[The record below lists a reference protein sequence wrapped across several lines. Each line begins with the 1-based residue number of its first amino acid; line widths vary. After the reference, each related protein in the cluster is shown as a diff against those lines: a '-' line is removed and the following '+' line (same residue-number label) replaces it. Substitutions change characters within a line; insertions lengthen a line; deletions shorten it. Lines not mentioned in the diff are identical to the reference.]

1 MPEMRASQISGG
13 GWPCVAVLAVALV
26 AGGGG
31 SPSPA
36 PEIAVQIAVAAL
48 ALLWW
53 FGAQRENDR
62 FPRPALIVAA
72 LMLVVPV
79 LQLVPLPPDLWKAL
93 PGRAAAVEALGLIG
107 RADTWRPVSLAPART
122 LAALLATVP
131 AALILLMVAASG
143 SLARLR
149 VLMTV
154 AAGGIATVI
163 VGAAQLTQGPSGIL
177 RFYGAGSTTLD
188 GFQANHNSTA
198 DVLLIAVVAAAAVC
212 RCRLNGAVRQS
223 LALGITGAIIAV
235 LSLGVVLTA
244 SRTGIV
250 LLPLSLA
257 AAAILLW
264 PALGPV
270 LHASRGLATG
280 LAAIAGIAMLG
291 MLRLSVFDRILA
303 RFEVLRD
310 MRPELWQDSLF
321 AAQTYFPFGVGI
333 GNFVPALLASERLE
347 VVRETMPNRAHNEL
361 LELAVEAGLF
371 GLAAWAAIAAL
382 LVAGASARRK
392 DPPSN
397 ERAMAFAGAACLAI
411 LALHSL
417 VDYPFRSMSLAIAG
431 AACAGLILPRREAG
445 IRTVRSVEGNVKQ

>member
-1 MPEMRASQISGG
+1 MPEMRLSQISGG
-13 GWPCVAVLAVALV
+13 GWPCVAALAVALV

-31 SPSPA
+31 SPSPT

-48 ALLWW
+48 ALWW

-62 FPRPALIVAA
+62 IPRRALVVAA

-79 LQLVPLPPDLWKAL
+79 LQLVPLPPVLWQNM
-93 PGRAAAVEALGLIG
+93 PGREAAVEALGLIG

-131 AALILLMVAASG
+131 AALVVLMVAASG
-143 SLARLR
+143 NRARLR
-149 VLMTV
+149 VLMTI
-154 AAGGIATVI
+154 AAGGVVTVI
-163 VGAAQLTQGPSGIL
+163 VGAVQLTQGPSGFL

-198 DVLLIAVVAAAAVC
+198 DVLLIAIVAAAAVC
-212 RCRLNGAVRQS
+212 RCRLNSGARQS

-244 SRTGIV
+244 SRAGIV

-257 AAAILLW
+257 AATTPLW
-264 PALGPV
+264 PALAP
-270 LHASRGLATG
+270 LLRASRVLTIG
-280 LAAIAGIAMLG
+280 LAAIGGIAVLG
-291 MLRLSVFDRILA
+291 LLRLSVFDRILA

-321 AAQTYFPFGVGI
+321 AAQSYYPFGVGM

-371 GLAAWAAIAAL
+371 GLATWAAIAAL
-382 LVAGASARRK
+382 LVAAVFTRPK

-411 LALHSL
+411 LVLHSL

-445 IRTVRSVEGNVKQ
+445 IRTVRSIEGNVKQ